1 MEKLR
6 KDKSS
11 SGITLIVLVV
21 TIIIL
26 LILSA
31 ITIHALMGEHG
42 IINQATQEEENH
54 RATQVEEEA
63 DIWKLEKQ
71 KAKGDGKT
79 PKSRTEILDKLVKD
93 KLLTEK
99 EKEIIEEKDSIKIA
113 NKIITFPP
121 DDIGD
126 RSFTISLLNKK
137 GTDFFTEKNICLNI
151 YDENMNFVKKLDI
164 DKNYNGVYDSSYDIF
179 PEGKYNV
186 IAFDNEED
194 TLYESNVVCEI
205 SGGQEEIWEIP
216 ISLATNLYNID
227 INVNVATYNETLGS
241 FPVVFNVTG
250 KYQDEMNYN
259 NIVYA
264 TVNKSGLNNVQ
275 LAVELPKSTV
285 LTIEEIYTGNSISV
299 VEGETLSEFELIDDG
314 EVYTCYFEN
323 DYNGSAKVASHVNNI
338 FSPNELE
345 EVWNWE
351 KNYD

>member
-205 SGGQEEIWEIP
+205 SGGQEEI
-216 ISLATNLYNID
+216 
-227 INVNVATYNETLGS
+227 
-241 FPVVFNVTG
+241 FRQQ
-250 KYQDEMNYN
+250 K
-259 NIVYA
+259 
-264 TVNKSGLNNVQ
+264 NK
-275 LAVELPKSTV
+275 T
-285 LTIEEIYTGNSISV
+285 
-299 VEGETLSEFELIDDG
+299 
-314 EVYTCYFEN
+314 
-323 DYNGSAKVASHVNNI
+323 
-338 FSPNELE
+338 
-345 EVWNWE
+345 
-351 KNYD
+351 